1 MYTVNAHLRALL
13 TASAGMITMGTIF
26 YRLSEGWEWMD
37 ALYFS
42 VVTMATVGYGDHV
55 PVSTA
60 GKIFTIPY
68 ILISVT
74 LFLML
79 ANAISHYF
87 HDYHIR
93 KRTNKSHG

>member
-1 MYTVNAHLRALL
+1 MYTVNDHLRALL
-13 TASAGMITMGTIF
+13 SAACAMVLSGTIF
-26 YRLSEGWEWMD
+26 YRYSENWEWMD

-55 PVSTA
+55 PTSFA

-68 ILISVT
+68 ILISVII
-74 LFLML
+74 FLML

-87 HDYHIR
+87 HDYHNKKRSYR
-93 KRTNKSHG
+93 KHN

>member
-1 MYTVNAHLRALL
+1 MYTVNAHMRTLIS
-13 TASAGMITMGTIF
+13 ASLSMITIGTIF
-26 YRLSEGWEWMD
+26 YRFSEKWDWMD

-55 PVSTA
+55 PTSTA

-93 KRTNKSHG
+93 KRTNKHHG

>member
-1 MYTVNAHLRALL
+1 MHIARTHIQALL
-13 TASAGMITMGTIF
+13 SVSALMIATGTIF
-26 YRLSEGWEWMD
+26 YRFSEDWEWID

-55 PVSTA
+55 PVSAA

-79 ANAISHYF
+79 ANSLSHYL
-87 HDYHIR
+87 HDYSTKKANR
-93 KRTNKSHG
+93 KTE